1 MILSLGIQW
10 DISDE
15 APPVGLIEQTMT
27 NLLHSAVTFP
37 KDRLT
42 IGAFFN
48 FLTGPHLP
56 EEIAHHLWLECDFL
70 STKHSVNSQVDGFV
84 VMNLNM

>member
-1 MILSLGIQW
+1 MILPLGIQW

-27 NLLHSAVTFP
+27 NLLHSAATSP

-56 EEIAHHLWLECDFL
+56 EEIAHHMWLERNFL
-70 STKHSVNSQVDGFV
+70 SKKGHSVLAKLLF
-84 VMNLNM
+84 LL